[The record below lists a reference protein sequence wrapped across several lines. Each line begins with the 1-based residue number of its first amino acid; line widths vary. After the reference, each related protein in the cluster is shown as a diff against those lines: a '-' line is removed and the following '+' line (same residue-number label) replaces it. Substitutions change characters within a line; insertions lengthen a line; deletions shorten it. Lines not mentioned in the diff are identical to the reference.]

1 VKRTG
6 KQRSSDIELD
16 LTSFGDIAFLLIIF
30 FVLTASLDRPF
41 GRQMEMP
48 SAASPP
54 QGAES
59 PRIPTINILDDRIL
73 YTEGEG
79 AERELNMTELR
90 GELFKKE
97 FPRQEPKARLVV
109 LEMAD
114 TVEYER
120 YFQVVTMIAETGGVV
135 AMLSD

>member
-1 VKRTG
+1 MKRTG
-6 KQRSSDIELD
+6 KHRSSDIELA

-59 PRIPTINILDDRIL
+59 PRIPTINILEDRIL

>member
-1 VKRTG
+1 VKRAG
-6 KQRSSDIELD
+6 QKRVSDISPD

-30 FVLTASLDRPF
+30 FVLTASLDRPY

-48 SAASPP
+48 SAATPP
-54 QGAES
+54 QGTQT
-59 PRIPTINILDDRIL
+59 PRIPSINILADRIL

-79 AERELNMTELR
+79 SERELDMTQLRAELW
-90 GELFKKE
+90 KKE
-97 FPRQEPKARLVV
+97 FEKQEPKGRMVV
-109 LEMAD
+109 LETAE

-120 YFQVVTMIAETGGVV
+120 YFQVVTMIAEVGGVV

>member
-1 VKRTG
+1 MKRTG

-30 FVLTASLDRPF
+30 FVLTASLYRPF

-59 PRIPTINILDDRIL
+59 PRIPTINILEDRIL